1 MLSQSSKCITF
12 KNAGS
17 SLCQIP
23 AKIENSQNH
32 IHAWITFNVGPKRK
46 FCYSIVHDL
55 LPVKTSIFRANTK
68 MTYLPER
75 NSLQRTLI
83 FDLFQSCR
91 LSNNLIIVGFS
102 IPSKNPLSTNYGMKH
117 TNLPFLSEIFS
128 TTFIIYLSFYGFYN
142 IKAIYF

>member
-1 MLSQSSKCITF
+1 
-12 KNAGS
+12 
-17 SLCQIP
+17 
-23 AKIENSQNH
+23 
-32 IHAWITFNVGPKRK
+32 
-46 FCYSIVHDL
+46 
-55 LPVKTSIFRANTK
+55 

-117 TNLPFLSEIFS
+117 ASLPFLSEIFS